1 MFDELQQDEK
11 QLLSEL
17 EIYEK
22 LNNKIS
28 EKLNQKES
36 LEALKLEIDM
46 LRGSREGKQLL
57 LEKVE
62 YFQDRIFK
70 EEELYEEA
78 VIKYEEMK
86 P

>member
-1 MFDELQQDEK
+1 
-11 QLLSEL
+11 
-17 EIYEK
+17 
-22 LNNKIS
+22 
-28 EKLNQKES
+28 
-36 LEALKLEIDM
+36 M

-78 VIKYEEMK
+78 VIKYEKMK
-86 P
+86 PEIEKKLKESENIAERLKGK